1 MPFASLQRPQQGF
14 TLVEL
19 MVVVA
24 IIGILSAVAVPNFK
38 KYQAKSRTSE
48 AKLQLAAAYTA
59 LQSFYSDYDTYQ
71 VCLKFMG
78 YNPTNDASQ
87 RMYTVGF
94 GSSLSTGDCSTCI
107 TIATANGATFGV
119 GACYA
124 APGDSI
130 FPAGKALGSTPALTT
145 FTAAEIGNAAISE
158 DTFRMGAMGIV
169 DQNFAAATN
178 ASAFSIDHNKLLKQY
193 RAGY

>member
-1 MPFASLQRPQQGF
+1 MPCDSLQRRQQGF

-19 MVVVA
+19 MVTVA
-24 IIGILSAVAVPNFK
+24 IIGILSAVALPNFK
-38 KYQAKSRTSE
+38 KYQAKSRSTE

-59 LQSFYSDYDTYQ
+59 MQSFYSDYDTYQ
-71 VCLKFMG
+71 VCLKYMG
-78 YNPTNDASQ
+78 YNPTNEAAQ

-94 GSSLSTGDCSTCI
+94 GSSLSTGDCATCI
-107 TIATANGATFGV
+107 TIATDNGARFGV

-124 APGDSI
+124 AAGDSI

-145 FTAAEIGNAAISE
+145 FTAAQIGNAAISV

-169 DQNFAAATN
+169 DLNFTAATN
-178 ASAFSIDHNKLLKQY
+178 ASAFNIDHNKQIRQF